1 QRCPPRGGALYA
13 DRCRPHHVRGDTRGS
28 QGVLA
33 AVEDQHAALS
43 PHRQERQDPGVRVR
57 VLPPGQEV
65 WQRETRRSTAMKAVL
80 SRISA
85 ATAVLAFVVTAVP
98 LSAQEKAAAK
108 FVAPRTADNHPGMQ
122 GAWAR
127 RGVGLQEANGPSS
140 PLGDF
145 GCTGQPYPTVFN
157 TGVSTTQDR
166 SAVQGR
172 PAGVIDPADRVL
184 PWRPEA
190 DAARRQFIPKMIPP
204 ASLAYVEKAARCVL
218 PGPLEADDR
227 HPYQII
233 QRPGYFVMMYEYNHV
248 TRVIPTD
255 GRAHVGSNAR
265 LFWGDPAAHWE
276 GETLVVDTTNFNDKT
291 SLGRTV
297 PYHSDAL
304 HTVERFTRIDPNVL
318 DYQITIEDPKMFTR
332 PIKIAGTFQAADPKT
347 ELMEFA
353 CAEGSQ
359 VLPNVFGF
367 ELAPGRAQASK

>member
-1 QRCPPRGGALYA
+1 
-13 DRCRPHHVRGDTRGS
+13 
-28 QGVLA
+28 
-33 AVEDQHAALS
+33 
-43 PHRQERQDPGVRVR
+43 
-57 VLPPGQEV
+57 
-65 WQRETRRSTAMKAVL
+65 M
-80 SRISA
+80 
-85 ATAVLAFVVTAVP
+85 TAVP
-98 LSAQEKAAAK
+98 LNGQEKAAAK
-108 FVAPRTADNHPGMQ
+108 YVAPRTADNHPDMQ

-127 RGVGLQEANGPSS
+127 RGVGLQEANAPST

-145 GCTGQPYPTVFN
+145 GSTGQPYPTVFN
-157 TGVSTTQDR
+157 TGVFTTQDR
-166 SAVQGR
+166 SVLQGR

-190 DAARRQFIPKMIPP
+190 DAARRAFIPKMIPP

-227 HPYQII
+227 HPCPNHPAPGVFRDDVRI
-233 QRPGYFVMMYEYNHV
+233 QPCDA
-248 TRVIPTD
+248 VIPTD
-255 GRAHVGSNAR
+255 GRAHVGSNIR
-265 LFWGDPAAHWE
+265 LFMGDPVGHWE

-304 HTVERFTRIDPNVL
+304 HTIERFTRIDPNIL

-367 ELAPGRAQASK
+367 ELAPGRAPASQ

>member
-1 QRCPPRGGALYA
+1 
-13 DRCRPHHVRGDTRGS
+13 
-28 QGVLA
+28 
-33 AVEDQHAALS
+33 
-43 PHRQERQDPGVRVR
+43 
-57 VLPPGQEV
+57 
-65 WQRETRRSTAMKAVL
+65 MKIVL
-80 SRISA
+80 STISA
-85 ATAVLAFVVTAVP
+85 AAALLAMVMTPIPANG
-98 LSAQEKAAAK
+98 QEKAAPK
-108 FVAPRTADNHPGMQ
+108 YVAPRTADGHPDMQ

-127 RGVGLQEANGPSS
+127 RGVGLQEANAPTT

-145 GCTGQPYPTVFN
+145 GSTGQPYPTVFN
-157 TGVSTTQDR
+157 TGVFTTQDR
-166 SAVQGR
+166 SVLQGR

-190 DAARRQFIPKMIPP
+190 DKARREFIPKMIPP
-204 ASLAYVEKAARCVL
+204 ASLAYVEKAARCIL

-255 GRAHVGSNAR
+255 GRPHLGSNIR
-265 LFWGDPAAHWE
+265 LFMGDPVGHWE

-291 SLGRTV
+291 SLSRTV

-304 HTVERFTRIDPNVL
+304 HTVERFTRIDPNIL
-318 DYQITIEDPKMFTR
+318 DYQITIDDPKMFTK
-332 PIKIAGTFQAADPKT
+332 PIKIAGTFQAAKSDT

-367 ELAPGRAQASK
+367 EFAPGRAPASR

>member
-1 QRCPPRGGALYA
+1 
-13 DRCRPHHVRGDTRGS
+13 
-28 QGVLA
+28 
-33 AVEDQHAALS
+33 
-43 PHRQERQDPGVRVR
+43 
-57 VLPPGQEV
+57 
-65 WQRETRRSTAMKAVL
+65 
-80 SRISA
+80 
-85 ATAVLAFVVTAVP
+85 
-98 LSAQEKAAAK
+98 
-108 FVAPRTADNHPGMQ
+108 MQ

-127 RGVGLQEANGPSS
+127 RGVGLQEANAPNS

-145 GCTGQPYPTVFN
+145 NSTGQPYPTVFN

-190 DAARRQFIPKMIPP
+190 DKARREFIPKMIPP
-204 ASLAYVEKAARCVL
+204 ASLAYIEKSARCVL

-233 QRPGYFVMMYEYNHV
+233 QRPGSFVMMYEYNHV

-255 GRAHVGSNAR
+255 GRPHVGPNIR
-265 LFWGDPAAHWE
+265 LFMGDSVGHWE

-304 HTVERFTRIDPNVL
+304 HTVERFTQDRSQHPGLSDH
-318 DYQITIEDPKMFTR
+318 DRGSEDVHATDQDRRHVSGRSREHRTDGVCLRRRQPDAAECIRVRVRAR
-332 PIKIAGTFQAADPKT
+332 PCAGQPVMD
-347 ELMEFA
+347 LH
-353 CAEGSQ
+353 AETGVEQ
-359 VLPNVFGF
+359 
-367 ELAPGRAQASK
+367 

>member
-1 QRCPPRGGALYA
+1 
-13 DRCRPHHVRGDTRGS
+13 
-28 QGVLA
+28 
-33 AVEDQHAALS
+33 
-43 PHRQERQDPGVRVR
+43 
-57 VLPPGQEV
+57 
-65 WQRETRRSTAMKAVL
+65 MKAVL

-98 LSAQEKAAAK
+98 LSAQEKAAATY
-108 FVAPRTADNHPGMQ
+108 VAPRTADNHADMQ

-127 RGVGLQEANGPSS
+127 RGVGLQEANAPST

-145 GCTGQPYPTVFN
+145 GSTGQPYPTVFN
-157 TGVSTTQDR
+157 TGVFTTQDR
-166 SAVQGR
+166 SVLQGR

-190 DAARRQFIPKMIPP
+190 DAARRAFIPKMIPP

-255 GRAHVGSNAR
+255 GRAHVGSNVR
-265 LFWGDPAAHWE
+265 LFMGDPVGHWE

-367 ELAPGRAQASK
+367 ELAPGRGQASK